1 MTLSWDAPG
10 KGNWRGMGDHFP
22 RALTPEYQRLL
33 AHGMEKGEADFFERY
48 GLPARTLQPAFVH
61 GRVFISAAPLVG
73 PAANRVPPAALMW
86 LAVRLVP
93 AFRRRA
99 ANAARAAV
107 TRPWRDEVDRWYAVE
122 RTAWQ
127 ERNRALDA
135 VEPEALTDDELI
147 AHLQGVRSNAYEGY
161 LDHFRLHGADLV
173 PTGLFLSRA
182 EDWGID
188 LVDASALLAGSSP
201 VSRGEGDLPG
211 WRLLTGYDLDERCA
225 RELSLP
231 PPPSRATITVDP
243 TLEDKLRMTAP
254 EGERAEWDEVLADA
268 RATYGVRDDNG
279 LLTAA
284 WPVGLL
290 RRAMLEAGRRLV
302 ERGELRHRDH
312 AVELTVDELVAS
324 FDRRGPGADMAALR
338 QAERTALSR
347 HTAPPSLG
355 PDLDMPLHVL
365 PPAMRRLTRAL
376 MMLRDL
382 GVTTPGDRPPLAG
395 VGVGGTRVV
404 GRACV
409 AVNPTEALARFEPG
423 DILVTAG
430 TCPAWNSVLAHA
442 SGVVTEEGGPLS
454 HAAVIARELGLP
466 ALVGAAGAT
475 TLIAD
480 GASIELDPG
489 AGTVRLL
496 D

>member
-10 KGNWRGMGDHFP
+10 KGDWRGMGDHFP

-33 AHGMEKGEADFFERY
+33 ARGMETGEADFFERY

-73 PAANRVPPAALMW
+73 PATNRVPPAALMW

-107 TRPWRDEVDRWYAVE
+107 TRPWRDEADRWYAVE
-122 RTAWQ
+122 RTGWQ
-127 ERNRALDA
+127 ERNHSLDT
-135 VEPEALTDDELI
+135 VEPAALTDDELI
-147 AHLQGVRSNAYEGY
+147 THLCAVRSNAYDGY
-161 LDHFRLHGADLV
+161 VDHFRLHGADLV

-188 LVDASALLAGSSP
+188 LVDATALLAGSSP
-201 VSRGEGDLPG
+201 VSRGEGNLPG

-225 RELSLP
+225 CELSLP
-231 PPPSRATITVDP
+231 PPPTRPAVAVDP
-243 TLEDKLRMTAP
+243 ALEDKLRLMVP
-254 EGERAEWDEVLADA
+254 EDDRAEWDEVLADA

-302 ERGELRHRDH
+302 ERGALRHRDH
-312 AVELTVDELVAS
+312 ALELTFDELVAS

-338 QAERTALSR
+338 HAERRELSSQ
-347 HTAPPSLG
+347 TAPASLG

-365 PPAMRRLTRAL
+365 PRAMRRLTRAL

-382 GVTTPGDRPPLAG
+382 GVTRPGERPPLEG
-395 VGVGGTRVV
+395 VGVGAGRVV

-409 AVNPTEALARFEPG
+409 AVNPTEALTRFEPG

-430 TCPAWNSVLAHA
+430 TCPAWNSVLVHA
-442 SGVVTEEGGPLS
+442 AGVVTEEGGPLS
-454 HAAVIARELGLP
+454 HAAVIARELGLA

-475 TLIAD
+475 QLITD
-480 GASIELDPG
+480 GASIELDPS

-496 D
+496 G